1 MYKKFYRMNF
11 CGCKKG
17 CVSGKEGEFWDREL
31 SPGGEGAQQLSYK
44 TGSSCERMAG
54 HTEES
59 ACAETGKP

>member
-1 MYKKFYRMNF
+1 M
-11 CGCKKG
+11 
-17 CVSGKEGEFWDREL
+17 SGKEGEFWDREL
-31 SPGGEGAQQLSYK
+31 SPGGEGAQQLSYE